1 MPPPAS
7 ASTFGLAAPTNIGRD
22 QWHAQEHGGPGR
34 ESAARY
40 RVLIRNTPITHPPGI
55 PHPRPRLTPAPT
67 AALLRPGPPDRR
79 RRPRGLRKDHL
90 RRAAG
95 HGTGRR
101 TRTAPRR
108 HRDARGALRLGR
120 AAAARGHR
128 ADAARRDGALCPVRL
143 DRPELRTGPRAA
155 ARARDHPG
163 GCRRGPPRA
172 APVSPRGCCGWSC
185 RTARHGRVGGGGTAR
200 RRASS
205 GTDGSPPSAG
215 TSPRTP
221 RGRSPIFWRG
231 SVPRD
236 MRCFPGP
243 LRPLDPTPTSLTVTD
258 HPQCAELVKTHV

>member
-22 QWHAQEHGGPGR
+22 QWLAAERGGPGR
-34 ESAARY
+34 GAAARY

-55 PHPRPRLTPAPT
+55 PHPRPHLTPAPA
-67 AALLRPGPPDRR
+67 AALLRPGPSDRR

-101 TRTAPRR
+101 TRTASRR

-128 ADAARRDGALCPVRL
+128 AAAARRDGALCPVRL

-155 ARARDHPG
+155 ARSRDRPG

-172 APVSPRGCCGWSC
+172 APVSGAAAVDGVAVRRGMDAWAAPGRRC
-185 RTARHGRVGGGGTAR
+185 AGRVLGRMGL
-200 RRASS
+200 RRAPALRRGPLEAVRRSS
-205 GTDGSPPSAG
+205 GTAVF
-215 TSPRTP
+215 
-221 RGRSPIFWRG
+221 RGI
-231 SVPRD
+231 
-236 MRCFPGP
+236 
-243 LRPLDPTPTSLTVTD
+243 
-258 HPQCAELVKTHV
+258 